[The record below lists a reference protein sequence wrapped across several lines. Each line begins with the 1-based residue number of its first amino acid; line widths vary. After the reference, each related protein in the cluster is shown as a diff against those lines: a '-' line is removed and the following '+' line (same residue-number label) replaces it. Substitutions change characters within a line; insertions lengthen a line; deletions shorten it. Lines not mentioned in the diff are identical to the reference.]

1 MRAPEPLTAIRVAAD
16 ERILDDRSLTEATAT
31 LRLAPDD
38 LLVIGA
44 TRPEIADEHAIVE
57 DETGLVGWWLT
68 QAELT
73 DLVLP
78 HLEWPLPAARPGLAQ
93 GLIAGVPA
101 KIWLTEDRALVLCAA
116 AYAHE
121 LAERL
126 G

>member
-1 MRAPEPLTAIRVAAD
+1 MRAPEPLTAIRAVADPRA
-16 ERILDDRSLTEATAT
+16 LDGLAVPDATPN

-38 LLVIGA
+38 LLIIGA
-44 TRPEIADEHAIVE
+44 TRPEIDDEDAIVE

-68 QAELT
+68 ADELT
-73 DLVLP
+73 DYVLP
-78 HLEWPLPAARPGLAQ
+78 HVEWPLPATRPALAQ
-93 GLIAGVPA
+93 GLVAGVPA
-101 KIWLTEDRALVLCAA
+101 KVWVTEDRALLLCAA

>member
-1 MRAPEPLTAIRVAAD
+1 VRAPEQLTAIRVVAD
-16 ERILDDRSLTEATAT
+16 PQALDDQAWPDATAT

-38 LLVIGA
+38 VLVIGA

-57 DETGLVGWWLT
+57 DETGLVGWWL
-68 QAELT
+68 AADELT
-73 DLVLP
+73 DHVLP
-78 HLEWPLPAARPGLAQ
+78 HVEWPLPATRPALAQ
-93 GLIAGVPA
+93 GLVAGVPA
-101 KIWLTEDRALVLCAA
+101 KIWLTEDRALLLCAA